1 MNSFYILNTGDHQLK
16 KLGHFSETEQAIF
29 RGTALH
35 RGRASAS
42 PPAVPGSNLT
52 TGKTEP
58 ESFNENSK
66 IRSVSALLVKWEL
79 KMAFS
84 KNNEKNHMRLTALA
98 TIDLF

>member
-16 KLGHFSETEQAIF
+16 KLGHFSETEQAIY
-29 RGTALH
+29 RGTEVGLKPH
-35 RGRASAS
+35 P

-66 IRSVSALLVKWEL
+66 ICSVSALLVKWEL

-84 KNNEKNHMRLTALA
+84 KNNEKNHIRLKALA